1 MADDTQASY
10 TLADTWHLNN
20 RVNLRLLENLTA
32 EQLAATVRP
41 RGKDVASQFV
51 HIHHVR
57 IYWLEHRARA
67 LAKGLKKIEPG
78 AGTKAVLR
86 KALNESGKAVG
97 EMIAEA
103 ERTGVLKGAKR
114 GPVAFLGYALA
125 HEAHHRGQIILH
137 LKNAK
142 LPIDKMFGYSL
153 WEWQKI

>member
-1 MADDTQASY
+1 MVNPTSTPY
-10 TLADTWHLNN
+10 NLADTWHLNN
-20 RVNLRLLENLTA
+20 RVTLMLLENLTD
-32 EQLAATVRP
+32 EQLAATLQP

-57 IYWLEHRARA
+57 FYWLEHRAGA
-67 LAKGLKKIEPG
+67 LAKCLKKIEPG

-86 KALNESGKAVG
+86 QALNASGKAVG

-103 ERTGVLKGAKR
+103 ERTGKMKGAKR

-137 LKNAK
+137 LKHAK
-142 LPIDKMFGYSL
+142 LPIDKVFGYSL
-153 WEWQKI
+153 WEWQNI